1 MSWGNALKGFVLG
14 GLPGAAIGGLI
25 GNDDDDDKPVE
36 YPSHDSWSKDYSPG
50 WDQSDAPNASEPY
63 WTPTAKGMGG
73 SYGTNTANHPNRQVG
88 GGVAGGSSGSW

>member
-36 YPSHDSWSKDYSPG
+36 YPSHDSW
-50 WDQSDAPNASEPY
+50 
-63 WTPTAKGMGG
+63 
-73 SYGTNTANHPNRQVG
+73 TNE
-88 GGVAGGSSGSW
+88 